1 MLSEHTYENL
11 ILDEQYKLRI
21 TSKKL
26 KSGNYQV
33 KFFALL
39 RGKKRE
45 LYGYLLV
52 GSDETLKGVIQKIRR
67 RLRSID
73 LNGDR
78 TFNIYNMRNES
89 IHEPNFMIFQ

>member
-1 MLSEHTYENL
+1 MSPYNDL

-21 TSKKL
+21 TSKRL

-33 KFFALL
+33 KFHASLISS
-39 RGKKRE
+39 KE

-52 GSDETLKGVIQKIRR
+52 SADETLKNVIIKIRE
-67 RLRSID
+67 RLRYID
-73 LNGDR
+73 LQEEKKYFDV
-78 TFNIYNMRNES
+78 YNLRSES

>member
-1 MLSEHTYENL
+1 MVGMSPYNDLV
-11 ILDEQYKLRI
+11 LDERYKLRI

-33 KFFALL
+33 KFFASLKE
-39 RGKKRE
+39 RKE

-52 GSDETLKGVIQKIRR
+52 GADDTLKNVIRKIRER
-67 RLRSID
+67 LNAIDISNDQKYFDVYNLRS
-73 LNGDR
+73 
-78 TFNIYNMRNES
+78 ES